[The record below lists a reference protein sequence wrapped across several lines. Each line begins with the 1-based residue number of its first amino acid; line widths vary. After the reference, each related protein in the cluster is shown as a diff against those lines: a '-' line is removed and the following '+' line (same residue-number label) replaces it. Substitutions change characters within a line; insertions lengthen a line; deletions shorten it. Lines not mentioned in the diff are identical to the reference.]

1 MVNFQNVSFVTS
13 CASNAAMLRDGRP
26 QVVFAGRSNVGKS
39 SVLNCVLR
47 RKNFA
52 RVGSQPGK
60 TVHIN
65 YFNVDDKL
73 YLVDLPGY
81 GYARVSGDE
90 RRRWG
95 ALMEDFFQEPNL
107 FTMGVLIVDSRHA
120 PTADDVTMAE
130 YFFDAGRPFVVVANK
145 CDKLKKSEIEPNLER
160 IRDVLG
166 LDDDFPLLL
175 YSCTA
180 KVGRRELLGFIE
192 NNI

>member
-1 MVNFQNVSFVTS
+1 MT
-13 CASNAAMLRDGRP
+13 CT
-26 QVVFAGRSNVGKS
+26 VF
-39 SVLNCVLR
+39 
-47 RKNFA
+47 
-52 RVGSQPGK
+52 
-60 TVHIN
+60 
-65 YFNVDDKL
+65 
-73 YLVDLPGY
+73 PGY

-145 CDKLKKSEIEPNLER
+145 FDKLKKSEIEPNLER